1 MSTVSNSPPGI
12 ARDVSDWLRKKVRG
26 QALLL
31 VCAGVA
37 FCAIGAILV
46 YLSYLATRFG
56 LTWFRYEVN
65 VKGEPIKWTV
75 PQIQLASG
83 LITALLFFG
92 YHLVAEKFSED
103 FEIELSGNRRV
114 TVTVAQYT
122 DYGWTRM
129 FEGWHFLLFF
139 LRVLSAVLFLG
150 PQTVAAG
157 IRQFQRAKRLLSLD
171 TAGCGQ
177 LIGFIASWR
186 EKVPF
191 KVLTKKLPELEL
203 PALLS
208 QISYLDGVVYRKSDP
223 PGVSLAPHLRDEIEE
238 WAKTSGPRLSVRG
251 ASSDEDAGDE

>member
-1 MSTVSNSPPGI
+1 MSTVSNSPPGL
-12 ARDVSDWLRKKVRG
+12 ALDVSDWLRRKVRT
-26 QALLL
+26 QAVLLIL
-31 VCAGVA
+31 AGLA
-37 FCAIGAILV
+37 FCAIGAVLV

-92 YHLVAEKFSED
+92 YHLVAERFAED
-103 FEIELSGNRRV
+103 FEVELSGNRRV

-129 FEGWHFLLFF
+129 FEGWHFLLFI

-150 PQTVAAG
+150 PQTVSAG
-157 IRQFQRAKRLLSLD
+157 IRQFQRARKLLMLD

-177 LIGFIASWR
+177 LLGFIASWR

-191 KVLTKKLPELEL
+191 KVLTRKLPELEL
-203 PALLS
+203 PALLP
-208 QISYLDGVVYRKSDP
+208 QISHLDGVVFRKSDP
-223 PGVSLAPHLRDEIEE
+223 PGVSLAPHLREEIEE
-238 WAKTSGPRLSVRG
+238 WSKNSGPRLSVRRS
-251 ASSDEDAGDE
+251 SSDEDARDE